1 MNIKHN
7 TITKPDIVEKLFS
20 EKDGVEI
27 RYVCTTEFNNAIV
40 DIFYR
45 ETPHPKFGN
54 KYFAIFFRGADGY
67 ISDADKVE
75 SLTFGMVE
83 NDNGQLE
90 YSTSRHDY
98 KAFKNGNMIDGG
110 RAYIRHNGNA
120 KTFIV
125 RNGEMIQ
132 HE

>member
-7 TITKPDIVEKLFS
+7 TITKIENVEKLFS

-27 RYVCTTEFNNAIV
+27 RYVCTTEFNNAIA

-54 KYFAIFFRGADGY
+54 KYFDIFFRGADAY

-110 RAYIRHNGNA
+110 RAYIRHSGNA

-125 RNGEMIQ
+125 KDGAMNQ
-132 HE
+132 ND